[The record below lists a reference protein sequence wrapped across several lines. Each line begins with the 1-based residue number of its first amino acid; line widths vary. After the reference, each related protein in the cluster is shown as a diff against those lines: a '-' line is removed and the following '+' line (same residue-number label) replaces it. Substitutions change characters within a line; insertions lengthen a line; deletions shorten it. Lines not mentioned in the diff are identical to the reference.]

1 MAYGHRQRGR
11 LAGRSVGQVEHRGEW
26 QCEPPLAEQTAP
38 REGIAQVLRPQNGGW
53 LVCRLL
59 VMRRQVVARLAQTGR
74 VGRAV
79 KTPVFFWKL
88 ARMNFLTI
96 RADEVSRRP
105 HHAGSQPV
113 LQPCRL
119 ITRSPTQL
127 FLARLHYCDRTQLPT
142 APRFRAY
149 GSTRL
154 RLPTSHL
161 KLKSQ
166 NQKTGATSSDSIN
179 QSTA

>member
-1 MAYGHRQRGR
+1 MRRCLDFRKARSIGKYAGWRTGIASIGSLPADQSGKSSTVARRQFERQ
-11 LAGRSVGQVEHRGEW
+11 LV
-26 QCEPPLAEQTAP
+26 EQTAL
-38 REGIAQVLRPQNGGW
+38 RKGIAQVLRRQNGGW
-53 LVCRLL
+53 PVCRPS
-59 VMRRQVVARLAQTGR
+59 VMRRQIVARLAQTGR

-105 HHAGSQPV
+105 HHVGSQPV

-127 FLARLHYCDRTQLPT
+127 FLTRLHYCCRTQLPT

-149 GSTRL
+149 S
-154 RLPTSHL
+154 
-161 KLKSQ
+161 
-166 NQKTGATSSDSIN
+166 
-179 QSTA
+179 